1 VRARLTRARE
11 TFLTR
16 EESLL
21 FRASRALA
29 RAAGS
34 DPATLLGMLTLTSE
48 RAERNTP
55 ESINERIRR
64 ETELSIRRTLA
75 GGERAIEARLRELD
89 AEWDTERT
97 LETLAASFCLTG
109 VILSATVSRKWLF
122 LPGAVAAFLLQ
133 HGLQGWC
140 PPLPVIRSF
149 GVRTANEID
158 RERYALK
165 AARGDFAGLN
175 SDLNV
180 EPEQLLA
187 ATRH

>member
-1 VRARLTRARE
+1 LLCRAHGNAAARLDR
-11 TFLTR
+11 FMQC
-16 EESLL
+16 L
-21 FRASRALA
+21 F
-29 RAAGS
+29 
-34 DPATLLGMLTLTSE
+34 GMLTHTSQ
-48 RAERNTP
+48 RSERNTP

-64 ETELSIRRTLA
+64 DTELSIRRTLA
-75 GGERAIEARLRELD
+75 GGEPAIEARLRELD
-89 AEWDTERT
+89 TEWDTERT

-140 PPLPVIRSF
+140 PPLPVIRAW